1 MKQQKTSHISVER
14 SEDYAFAV
22 EMRAAMS
29 METGLDHDRDSP
41 GWRERMTEFFSSRQA
56 RGDAEFF
63 VARDESGER
72 IGTAFVTA
80 SDHYR
85 THAFGT
91 RYATVHGVYV
101 KPEYRRRGVAS
112 RLMAAVENW
121 AREKGYDVLRLRS
134 SEMGQPLY
142 VSLGFTPTTE
152 VEKKLRGR

>member
-1 MKQQKTSHISVER
+1 MSQTSVER
-14 SEDYAFAV
+14 SDDYTFAV

-29 METGLDHDRDSP
+29 LEMGVDHDKEHP

-63 VARDESGER
+63 VARAGNGER
-72 IGTAFVTA
+72 IGTAFVAA

-112 RLMAAVENW
+112 ALMAAVEDW
-121 AREKGYDVLRLRS
+121 ARKKGYDVLRLRS

-142 VSLGFTPTTE
+142 DSLGFKPTTE